1 MQEKQIVAE
10 ELKEKERAKELEKRE
25 KAVGSAVQSKT

>member
-1 MQEKQIVAE
+1 MAWDQEKQIAAE

-25 KAVGSAVQSKT
+25 KAGKSNW